1 MSWARASVAQ
11 AIAADLFA
19 ATEGGVTAFADPPP
33 TFNIPAFI
41 VGWPQTVIYDIPI
54 MGVDEVTLPVITVA
68 GLPEAAAV
76 DQMLITARACLE
88 ADRTLGGLLAHGVL
102 VVTGTRNWR
111 ALLDVG
117 GGQYLAADLML
128 TIRM

>member
-1 MSWARASVAQ
+1 MSWARASVAT

-76 DQMLITARACLE
+76 DQMLNTARAALE

>member
-19 ATEGGVTAFADPPP
+19 ATEGGVTAFADPPA

-68 GLPEAAAV
+68 GLPEASIL
-76 DQMLITARACLE
+76 DQMLGTARACLE

-128 TIRM
+128 AIRM